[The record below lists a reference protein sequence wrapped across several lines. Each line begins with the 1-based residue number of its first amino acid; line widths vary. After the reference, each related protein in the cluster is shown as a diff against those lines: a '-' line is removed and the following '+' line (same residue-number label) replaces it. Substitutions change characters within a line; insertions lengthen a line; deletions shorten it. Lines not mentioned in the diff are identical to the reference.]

1 MKKPIRVALVG
12 MGKTGQVFAEHFQ
25 KSRERGVPLEIVAVS
40 GVPEGPAAS
49 DWSYRGTR
57 VYKDACEITAL
68 GDQVDIIFDLSGD
81 RAMRQQLRLA
91 LLKNQNV
98 QTVLVS
104 ETIARLMWFCLGET
118 AEPPLPVS
126 DGY

>member
-1 MKKPIRVALVG
+1 MNNSIRVALVG
-12 MGKTGQVFAEHFQ
+12 MGKAGQTFAEHFQ

-40 GVPEGPAAS
+40 GSDPVTN
-49 DWSYRGTR
+49 DWSHRGAR

-68 GDQVDIIFDLSGD
+68 GEQVDVIFDLSGD

-91 LLKNQNV
+91 LLKNQNMH
-98 QTVLVS
+98 TVLVS

-118 AEPPLPVS
+118 GEPPLS
-126 DGY
+126 KGNGY